1 MRILDFI
8 NQGGAIMYI
17 LVAINVL
24 GIALMLY
31 KFFEFL
37 SEQKRIDLTANA
49 LAKEIQ
55 ETSDKSDGN
64 NTSAIVEL
72 SKQELTYYMSR
83 LEKGLNTVKII
94 AAISPLLGLL
104 GTVIGVLMSFSQMA
118 KGGMGDPSNFA
129 NGISLALITTVGG
142 LIVAIP
148 HYIGHNYLVG
158 SLDQLEAHLE
168 KKLLSKVL

>member
-1 MRILDFI
+1 MRILDYI
-8 NQGGAIMYI
+8 SQGGIIMYI
-17 LVAINVL
+17 LVAINIV

-31 KFFEFL
+31 KFFEL
-37 SEQKRIDLTANA
+37 ISEKKRVEMTAKA
-49 LAKEIQ
+49 LAKDVSENNSHITK
-55 ETSDKSDGN
+55 E

-72 SKQELTYYMSR
+72 SKKELSYYMSR
-83 LEKGLNTVKII
+83 LEKGLNTIKII

-118 KGGMGDPSNFA
+118 KGGMGDPSSFA

-148 HYIGHNYLVG
+148 HYIGHNYLLG
-158 SLDQLEAHLE
+158 NLDELESHLE
-168 KKLLSKVL
+168 KHLLSKVL